1 MKITYVYLNDKKIYT
16 EITKPHLFIQAVK
29 WLRKMFDSSTMERGA
44 LHEKVYRVSIKNS
57 DYIVS
62 SNGKVA
68 LYWKAPFVEELEYDT
83 PYWISIMGRD
93 IFITEHKHNDDSDF
107 KSHHF
112 ALIPEDVK
120 EIASSQVCAI
130 PSMIGKM
137 ERIIDYKLFDKV
149 KSVFNFFKEDV
160 RINTYK
166 KEYSPILLEKNDFK
180 ALIMPYRQ

>member
-29 WLRKMFDSSTMERGA
+29 WLRKMFDSSTIHRGA
-44 LHEKVYRVSIKNS
+44 LYEKVYRVSIKGY

-68 LYWKAPFVEELEYDT
+68 LYWKAPFVDELEYDT
-83 PYWISIMGRD
+83 PYWINIMGSD
-93 IFITEHKHNDDSDF
+93 IFITEHKCDLQY
-107 KSHHF
+107 KSHQF
-112 ALIPEDVK
+112 AMIPEEVK
-120 EIASSQVCAI
+120 EIESSKVCAI

-137 ERIIDYKLFDKV
+137 GCIIDYKLFDKV
-149 KSVFNFFKEDV
+149 KSIFNFFKENV
-160 RINTYK
+160 HIYTYN
-166 KEYSPILLEKNDFK
+166 KEYAPVLIEKNDFK

>member
-16 EITKPHLFIQAVK
+16 EITRPRLFIQAVK
-29 WLRKMFDSSTMERGA
+29 WLRKMFDSSTMLRGS
-44 LHEKVYRVSIKNS
+44 LHEKVYRVSIKGS

-83 PYWISIMGRD
+83 PYWINIMGSD
-93 IFITEHKHNDDSDF
+93 IFITEHKNDSQY
-107 KSHHF
+107 KSHQF
-112 ALIPEDVK
+112 ALIPEEVK
-120 EIASSQVCAI
+120 EVAYSKVCAI

-137 ERIIDYKLFDKV
+137 GCIIDYKLFDKV
-149 KSVFNFFKEDV
+149 KSIFNFFKEDV
-160 RINTYK
+160 RINTYE
-166 KEYSPILLEKNDFK
+166 KEYSPVLLEKNDFK